1 MCEIN
6 ARFFSLGIDLATW
19 IHRALADEQSKP
31 SFVDI
36 PEHNDKMIEA
46 YFKMFNPDLP
56 IHLLQSEHF
65 LEARGRSSI
74 MEAFLDWVE
83 GRTGKRP
90 ISVRPENLRL
100 VPDDSSE
107 TGYALYYARP
117 TNCSTLQTHEE
128 APLEKIHQIGLQI
141 NLDEGSGLDPEISR
155 YIALYG
161 VNDTRSRLIAH
172 DKRVLGIIH
181 QELDDLVTK
190 HGVLTKAQAMLLR
203 ARIVPTF
210 IPGSEESKW
219 LLHSHRQG
227 TISKDDFIIKPAR
240 GGRGQGIKFGD
251 EIDTSEWETVLED
264 LQKPGLNSDRATC
277 VVQKIAKQ
285 VEEDIFLD
293 EEIGVQRCQRV
304 GTYYA
309 TDGEY
314 LGLGAWRAIV
324 AKERVCNMS
333 LGRAWKMGSVVE
345 NGETACERPN

>member
-6 ARFFSLGIDLATW
+6 ARFFSLGVDLATW
-19 IHRALADEQSKP
+19 IHRALANEQAKP

-36 PEHNDKMIEA
+36 PEHNDQMIET

-65 LEARGRSSI
+65 LAARGRSSI
-74 MEAFLDWVE
+74 MEAFLDWIE

-90 ISVRPENLRL
+90 VSVRPENLRL
-100 VPDDSSE
+100 VPDDASE
-107 TGYALYYARP
+107 TGYSLYYAP
-117 TNCSTLQTHEE
+117 STNGSTSQTHEE
-128 APLEKIHQIGLQI
+128 ETLEKIHQVGLQI
-141 NLDEGSGLDPEISR
+141 AVDEGSMLDPEISR

-172 DKRVLGIIH
+172 DKRILGIIH

-190 HGVLTKAQAMLLR
+190 HHVLTDAQATLLR
-203 ARIVPTF
+203 TRIVPT
-210 IPGSEESKW
+210 IVPGSEESKW

-227 TISKDDFIIKPAR
+227 IISKDDFIIKPAR

-251 EIDTSEWETVLED
+251 ELDTSEWETVLED

-277 VVQKIAKQ
+277 VVQKIVKQ
-285 VEEDIFLD
+285 AEEDLFLD

-309 TDGEY
+309 VDGEF
-314 LGLGAWRAIV
+314 LGLGAWRAIA

-333 LGRAWKMGSVVE
+333 LGRAWKMGSVAH
-345 NGETACERPN
+345 NGEMACELQK